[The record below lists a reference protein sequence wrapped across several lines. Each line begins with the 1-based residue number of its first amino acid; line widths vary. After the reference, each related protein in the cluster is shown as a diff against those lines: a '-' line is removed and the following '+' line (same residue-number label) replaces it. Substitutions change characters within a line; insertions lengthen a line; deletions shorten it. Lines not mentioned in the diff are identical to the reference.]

1 MCGPKALEELRA
13 SGQSYYRRIES
24 KVCSKFGWDSLHQWK
39 QEKEIKRR
47 WIVGRGRDIGW
58 MSLSSSSSHWTNPL
72 PGWRVAFG
80 LPERTPAERYCPQDV
95 VMWQP
100 SWYGN
105 ITCHNPG
112 HLRSINPWPRNLI
125 LAHNMSQQFGCR
137 CRLNNGRCDPD
148 SFEWTCPGGM
158 WPACAREPQ
167 MDLCLQRQGEGLLEK
182 FGQSLDINAM
192 LIKRESSGEC
202 GAKKYSEVWFEEV
215 CHGQFKHLYLFQH
228 THSALDSTQFVS
240 HHEIRGFASHVRR
253 ILRCC

>member
-24 KVCSKFGWDSLHQWK
+24 KVCSRFDWDSLHQWK

-47 WIVGRGRDIGW
+47 WIGRDIGW

-125 LAHNMSQQFGCR
+125 LVLNMSQQFGCR
-137 CRLNNGRCDPD
+137 CRLNNGR
-148 SFEWTCPGGM
+148 SRWHVTCLRERATNGFMFATTRRGTSRGIWPIPRYQCKVDQARIKRGM
-158 WPACAREPQ
+158 W
-167 MDLCLQRQGEGLLEK
+167 
-182 FGQSLDINAM
+182 GQ
-192 LIKRESSGEC
+192 
-202 GAKKYSEVWFEEV
+202 EVFRSMIW
-215 CHGQFKHLYLFQH
+215 
-228 THSALDSTQFVS
+228 
-240 HHEIRGFASHVRR
+240 RGVPWT
-253 ILRCC
+253 I